1 MEEIIIDYTKNIDN
15 NILDQVASL
24 SPWEWLKYQL
34 TIDMVT
40 DEWVSFVKWNISC
53 ILLNE
58 GEVIS
63 YWAFWI
69 DNKFWKNIII
79 NSWLDI
85 KETFLWIYL
94 FTNEKY
100 RWKWYAN
107 SLKNEQLKYIENN
120 FPNIKYLLWET
131 EKIKTLE
138 LYKKYWAIQI
148 APSEKQFFKNIFSY
162 YYETKKED

>member
-1 MEEIIIDYTKNIDN
+1 MEEVIIDYTKNIDD
-15 NILDQVASL
+15 NILDQVALL

-34 TIDMVT
+34 TIEEVT

-107 SLKNEQLKYIENN
+107 LLKNEQLKYIENN
-120 FPNIKYLLWET
+120 FPNVKYLLWET

-148 APSEKQFFKNIFSY
+148 SPSKKQFFKNIFSY